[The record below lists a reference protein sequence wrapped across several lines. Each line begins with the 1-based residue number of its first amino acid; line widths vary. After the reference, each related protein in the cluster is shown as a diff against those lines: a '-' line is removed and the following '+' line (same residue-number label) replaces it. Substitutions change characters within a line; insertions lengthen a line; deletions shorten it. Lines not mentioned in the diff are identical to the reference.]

1 MANLQNIRRR
11 IKSVKNIQ
19 KITSAMDMI
28 ARSRFNAARDSL
40 IAYLPFVDK
49 TREIMRRVMTQMKGM
64 EDDSPFLMT
73 RQQMRELQE
82 QDAGK
87 KFLFLVIAS
96 DKGLAGAYSSNV
108 LKDAHDII
116 EYDGSDDDSTRP
128 VKEENFHIKNFDAV
142 KNMRVARSTTKKQ
155 GSQFGSTDRYTSTT
169 GASSA
174 RAGSGSASGNLEVAR
189 EYHDA
194 DYVDGVELITV
205 GRKATSHFKQR
216 GYNIIKH
223 YHGISERPSYHY
235 AKEIADLII
244 ERFMSGEI
252 LDVTMV
258 YTQFVS
264 AMSCEPDDV
273 TLLPIV
279 TDDYTFA
286 ENLDL
291 RESYIYEP
299 DVVSVLNN
307 FLPRRLATRIYGA
320 MLHSAASELS
330 SRMNAMSSATDN
342 AQELIGKLNLYYN
355 KVRQAGITSEINEIV
370 GGAEALK

>member
-11 IKSVKNIQ
+11 IKSVKSIQ
-19 KITSAMDMI
+19 KITNAMDMI
-28 ARSRFNAARDSL
+28 ARSRFNASRDAL
-40 IAYLPFVDK
+40 LAYLPYVDK
-49 TREIMRRVMTQMKGM
+49 TREIMRRVMSQMKGL
-64 EDDSPFLMT
+64 EDESPFIHT
-73 RQQMRELQE
+73 RQELHDLQE
-82 QDAGK
+82 LDNK

-108 LKDAHDII
+108 IKEAHETI
-116 EYDGSDDDSTRP
+116 EYDGTEDISDKP
-128 VKEENFHIKNFDAV
+128 IKEENFHIKNFDAV
-142 KNMRVARSTTKKQ
+142 KNIKVARSTTKGQ
-155 GSQFGSTDRYTSTT
+155 SNQFGSTSRYTSATMDRPS
-169 GASSA
+169 G
-174 RAGSGSASGNLEVAR
+174 GSGNVSNLEVAK

-194 DYVDGVELITV
+194 DYIDGVELITV

-216 GYNIIKH
+216 GYNIIKS
-223 YHGISERPSYHY
+223 YHGISERPSYYY

-244 ERFMSGEI
+244 ERFMTGEI
-252 LDVTMV
+252 LDVTMI
-258 YTQFVS
+258 YTQFKS

-273 TLLPIV
+273 TLLPII
-279 TDDYTFA
+279 TDDYTYA
-286 ENLDL
+286 DNLDL

-355 KVRQAGITSEINEIV
+355 KVRQAGITNEINEIV
-370 GGAEALK
+370 GGANALE

>member
-19 KITSAMDMI
+19 KITNAMDMI

-40 IAYLPFVDK
+40 ISYLPYVAK
-49 TREIMRRVMTQMKGM
+49 TQEIIRRVMTQMKGL
-64 EDDSPFLMT
+64 EDESPFLMT
-73 RQQMRELQE
+73 RQQMQELEEQE
-82 QDAGK
+82 DR

-108 LKDAHDII
+108 FKDAHDVI
-116 EYDGSDDDSTRP
+116 EYDGTIYDPSKP
-128 VKEENFHIKNFDAV
+128 IKEENFHIKNFDAV
-142 KNMRVARSTTKKQ
+142 KNLKVAKSTTKGQNK
-155 GSQFGSTDRYTSTT
+155 QFGSTDRYASTT
-169 GASSA
+169 GVA
-174 RAGSGSASGNLEVAR
+174 RPRPASGSSTSNLEVAR

-194 DYVDGVELITV
+194 DYIDGIELITV

-244 ERFMSGEI
+244 ERFMTGEI

-258 YTQFVS
+258 YTQFKS
-264 AMSCEPDDV
+264 AISCEPDDV
-273 TLLPIV
+273 TLLPLV
-279 TDDYTFA
+279 TDDYSYTDNPEFH
-286 ENLDL
+286 
-291 RESYIYEP
+291 ESYIYEP

-330 SRMNAMSSATDN
+330 SRMNAMSNATDN
-342 AQELIGKLNLYYN
+342 AQELIGRLNLYYN
-355 KVRQAGITSEINEIV
+355 KVRQAGITNEINEIV
-370 GGAEALK
+370 GGANALE

>member
-19 KITSAMDMI
+19 KITNAMDMI
-28 ARSRFNAARDSL
+28 ARSRFNASRDAL
-40 IAYLPFVDK
+40 ISYLPYVDK
-49 TREIMRRVMTQMKGM
+49 TREIMRRVMTQMKGL
-64 EDDSPFLMT
+64 EDQSPFIYS
-73 RQQMRELQE
+73 RQALQE
-82 QDAGK
+82 VQELDEK

-108 LKDAHDII
+108 IKEAHNTI
-116 EYDGSDDDSTRP
+116 EYDGSDDGARP
-128 VKEENFHIKNFDAV
+128 IKEENYHIKNFDAV
-142 KNMRVARSTTKKQ
+142 KSLKAAGATPGGSRSKGTANVENM
-155 GSQFGSTDRYTSTT
+155 
-169 GASSA
+169 
-174 RAGSGSASGNLEVAR
+174 EVRR
-189 EYHDA
+189 EYNDA
-194 DYVDGVELITV
+194 DYINGIELITV

-223 YHGISERPSYHY
+223 YHGISERPSYQY

-252 LDVTMV
+252 IDVTMI
-258 YTQFVS
+258 YTQFKS
-264 AMSCEPDDV
+264 AISCEPDDV

-279 TDDYTFA
+279 TDDYA
-286 ENLDL
+286 YADNLEM

-330 SRMNAMSSATDN
+330 SRMNAMSNATDN

-355 KVRQAGITSEINEIV
+355 KVRQAGITNEINEIV
-370 GGAEALK
+370 GGANALE